1 MKLLI
6 ISTLLIFSALT
17 PESPVCDNL
26 KIKTKITHTTAGE
39 SNGEIVIT
47 IVKGK
52 APYNAS
58 LFAEKQQDN
67 LLEVGLEDLK
77 NLPAG
82 KYILVV
88 QDAADCATQEKL
100 ILK

>member
-6 ISTLLIFSALT
+6 ISTLLIFSALL
-17 PESPVCDNL
+17 PESPDCDNL
-26 KIKTKITHTTAGE
+26 KIKTKITHTTTGE
-39 SNGEIVIT
+39 SNGQIVVT
-47 IVKGK
+47 VVKGQP
-52 APYNAS
+52 PYKAS
-58 LFAEKQQDN
+58 LFAERKNDN

-88 QDAADCATQEKL
+88 QDAGDCATQEKV